1 MVLFKKVFI
10 NICNFFC
17 IFVNFDIN
25 YKCSLLIVK
34 RYFCFCFIRTHVN
47 IKRKDPLIYYV
58 WLQSPMVCEKL
69 QWRIADIDFK
79 AQWLHLSGGLSP
91 IDASHQSP
99 TVEHTNV
106 RWFAIC
112 LRATL
117 KSNALQAKLQCCVKQ
132 KVIDVMSGKR

>member
-1 MVLFKKVFI
+1 
-10 NICNFFC
+10 
-17 IFVNFDIN
+17 
-25 YKCSLLIVK
+25 
-34 RYFCFCFIRTHVN
+34 
-47 IKRKDPLIYYV
+47 
-58 WLQSPMVCEKL
+58 MVCEKL

-106 RWFAIC
+106 RLFAIC